1 MPHCAVDST
10 GSTLLYYED
19 TGAPSGSVDYVTVFL
34 VHGTM
39 FSSGTCQAVIILNCS
54 HCSSQCLILAIY
66 RRMVPFAA
74 YNNLRLVL
82 INCRDYPGST
92 LYSATELEALS
103 STDPEKQALSLQARG
118 LEFIEFIR
126 HFVESENIPPL
137 VRNSDG
143 ASQSGGFSLLGWSS
157 GNCQTIP
164 VLAHA
169 DLAPEHTRKL
179 FDLYFRSYIAYG
191 TWTQSTIACPL
202 SITRRRSF
210 PPVDRG
216 KPYTQRMDPNP

>member
-1 MPHCAVDST
+1 MPHCAVNST
-10 GSTLLYYED
+10 GRTLLYYED
-19 TGAPSGSVDYVTVFL
+19 TGAHPESVDYVTVFL

-39 FSSGTCQAVIILNCS
+39 FSSGTYWAF
-54 HCSSQCLILAIY
+54 LILRYDLRCCLAIF
-66 RRMVPFAA
+66 RQMIPFATH
-74 YNNLRLVL
+74 NNLRLVL

-126 HFVESENIPPL
+126 QFIETENIPPL
-137 VRNSDG
+137 VKNSDG
-143 ASQSGGFSLLGWSS
+143 TNRSGGFSLLGWSS

-169 DLAPEHTRKL
+169 DLAPENTKKL

-191 TWTQSTIACPL
+191 TLAQFTVVC
-202 SITRRRSF
+202 
-210 PPVDRG
+210 
-216 KPYTQRMDPNP
+216 